1 MFSNKG
7 QFGFIKIIIIGLMFI
22 LFFGFLAG
30 TVSDSTEIFTSTW
43 GTEYPFV
50 SWLYSGLN
58 VWIFI
63 GGLLGIIGGLVW
75 GLNLTGD

>member
-1 MFSNKG
+1 
-7 QFGFIKIIIIGLMFI
+7 MFI

-75 GLNLTGD
+75 GLNLTGDQG